1 VKNNQDLT
9 RLGFLVSGRGSNMQ
23 TIIDACK
30 EGQLQAKPII
40 VISNNADSGALESA
54 REENLVACH
63 LSSATHPDSTLL
75 DAAIAG
81 ALQSHNVDLVIL
93 AGYMKMIG
101 PKVLDAFGGK
111 IINIHPALLPKY
123 GGKGMYGMKV
133 HEVVIAAG
141 ETETGV
147 TIHVVDAEYD
157 RGPILAQRGVPIKP
171 DDTPETLAARVLET
185 EHEIYVDTLRKV
197 ISGEIQLPQI

>member
-1 VKNNQDLT
+1 MNNNQDLI
-9 RLGFLVSGRGSNMQ
+9 RLGFLASGRGSNMQ

-30 EGQLQAKPII
+30 EGRLQASPVI

-54 REENLVACH
+54 RKENIVACH
-63 LSSATHPDSTLL
+63 LSSCTHADSTLL
-75 DAAIAG
+75 DAAIVD
-81 ALQSHNVDLVIL
+81 ALQSHQVDLVIL

-101 PKVLDAFGGK
+101 SKVLDAFGGK

-123 GGKGMYGMKV
+123 GGKGMYGMNV
-133 HEVVIAAG
+133 HEAVIAAG

-157 RGPILAQRGVPIKP
+157 RGPILAQWVVPIKP
-171 DDTPETLAARVLET
+171 DDTPETLATRVLET

>member
-1 VKNNQDLT
+1 MKNNQDLI
-9 RLGFLVSGRGSNMQ
+9 RFGFLASGRGSNMQ

-30 EGQLQAKPII
+30 DGQLQAKPII

-54 REENLVACH
+54 RKENIVACH
-63 LSSATHPDSTLL
+63 LSSTTHPDSTLL

-81 ALQSHNVDLVIL
+81 ALKSHHVDLVIL
-93 AGYMKMIG
+93 AGYMRMIG

-133 HEVVIAAG
+133 HEAVIAAG
-141 ETETGV
+141 EPETGV
-147 TIHVVDAEYD
+147 TIHVVNAEYD
-157 RGPILAQRGVPIKP
+157 RGPILAQRVVPIKP
-171 DDTPETLAARVLET
+171 DDTPETLATRVLET

-197 ISGEIQLPQI
+197 ISGEIQLPQT